1 MDIKSLIKTNNKT
14 INENEKKVFEKSF
27 DRLVSLQI
35 LLKKES
41 SLKELCK

>member
-1 MDIKSLIKTNNKT
+1 MKQRNSWYS
-14 INENEKKVFEKSF
+14 INFSDNDKSF
-27 DRLVSLQI
+27 DKLKELQT